1 MKQHTRLTAAI
12 GAALA
17 LAVAAPVVAV
27 AKNGAD
33 DPPGHVR
40 HGRGADDN
48 KPRGAS
54 KVRGADDRPGH
65 ARHARGADDGPNH
78 R

>member
-40 HGRGADDN
+40 HGRGADD
-48 KPRGAS
+48 S
-54 KVRGADDRPGH
+54 KQRRVVKNRGADDRPGH
-65 ARHARGADDGPNH
+65 ARHGRGTDDGPNH
-78 R
+78 G

>member
-1 MKQHTRLTAAI
+1 
-12 GAALA
+12 
-17 LAVAAPVVAV
+17 VAV

-48 KPRGAS
+48 KARGAS

-65 ARHARGADDGPNH
+65 VRHGRGADDGPNH